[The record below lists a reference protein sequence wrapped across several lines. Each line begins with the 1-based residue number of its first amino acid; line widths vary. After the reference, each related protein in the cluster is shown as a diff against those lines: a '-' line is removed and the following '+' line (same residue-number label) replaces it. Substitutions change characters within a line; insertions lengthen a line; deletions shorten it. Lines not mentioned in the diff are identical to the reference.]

1 MNDILLFLTSKEI
14 MIVYLISAVACVVC
28 LTVYFI
34 EKNNES
40 IRRKHNTKEL
50 NKLVELVKEKVPEEV
65 KETYDEPILEPI
77 VDTSVSV
84 DDMLSNIEA
93 KDETVEEKHQEVA
106 ETIKETPT
114 IEYPPI
120 EIVEEEKVVEKIV
133 EEKVEE
139 KVEGKIE
146 YTDIEPDRETA
157 KEELKQI
164 EENLVKEMEQEQS
177 NNNIELTKFEQ
188 EQEKTAIISLD
199 ELLEKSKEL
208 YQLNELTQY
217 MDEGNEP
224 ISIQDLERQMDRK
237 AAKYDEP
244 FIIANVVNDVAGEET
259 VEIIDENIKEILQV
273 NKPEEKKP
281 AEPVEIKVK
290 PIIENKAPSTF
301 KSTPFISPIFGI
313 ERENNIDNDI
323 ALENTANYDKLDEEI
338 KKTNSFVMSLKE
350 LQEKLD

>member
-65 KETYDEPILEPI
+65 KENYEEPILEPI
-77 VDTSVSV
+77 VDTSISV
-84 DDMLSNIEA
+84 DDMISNIEA
-93 KDETVEEKHQEVA
+93 KDETIIERVEESPEVV
-106 ETIKETPT
+106 EIVKETPT

-120 EIVEEEKVVEKIV
+120 EIVEEEKVVEHIK
-133 EEKVEE
+133 EE
-139 KVEGKIE
+139 KIE
-146 YTDIEPDRETA
+146 YTDIESDKETA
-157 KEELKQI
+157 KEELKQM
-164 EENLVKEMEQEQS
+164 EENLVKEMEQEQD
-177 NNNIELTKFEQ
+177 NNIELTKFEQ

-273 NKPEEKKP
+273 NKQEEKKV
-281 AEPVEIKVK
+281 EPVEIKVK